1 MIIDGKKLSLE
12 ILDNLRLKRVKFKKL
27 KIAAFLI
34 GEDREKISFLK
45 IKQKFADYLN
55 IDFKIYS
62 LDNSLNKRQIRKY
75 ISQIINHKTI
85 NGGIVQL
92 PISNYLPVQYIL
104 NSIPAKKDI
113 DCLCSKL
120 LGRFYT
126 NTPIIRPPAVEVV
139 DFLREKFLLDFEGKN
154 VLIIGYGRLIG
165 KPLVHYFANFNSTLI
180 VAQSKTN
187 LKNYLKNADIIVS
200 GISQPVLIDECKD
213 GAILIDFGYAV
224 NDNKIYGNLNFDKL
238 KDKASLITPTPNG
251 TGPILVAKLFENF
264 FKLLENKLVI

>member
-12 ILDNLRLKRVKFKKL
+12 ILDNLRLKRAKFKKL

-62 LDNSLNKRQIRKY
+62 LDDSLNKRQIRKY

-92 PISNYLPVQYIL
+92 PISNHLPVQYIL

-126 NTPIIRPPAVEVV
+126 NTPIIRPPVVEVV

-154 VLIIGYGRLIG
+154 ILIIGYGRLIG
-165 KPLVHYFANFNSTLI
+165 KPLVHYFSNFNSTLI

-187 LKNYLKNADIIVS
+187 LRYYFKDADVIIAGV
-200 GISQPVLIDECKD
+200 GKRFLVDECKE
-213 GAILIDFGYAV
+213 GAVLIDFGYQV
-224 NDNKIYGNLNFDKL
+224 INKKIYGDLDFDKL
-238 KDKASLITPTPNG
+238 KDKALLITPTPNG

-264 FKLLENKLVI
+264 FKLLDNKLVI